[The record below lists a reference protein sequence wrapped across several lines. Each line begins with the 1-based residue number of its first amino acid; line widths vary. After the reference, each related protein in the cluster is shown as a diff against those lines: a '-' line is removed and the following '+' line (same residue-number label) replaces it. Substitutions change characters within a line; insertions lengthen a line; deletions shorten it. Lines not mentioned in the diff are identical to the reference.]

1 MKTTNTF
8 LLVCLI
14 NFVLNSQANAQN
26 NTPGIS
32 LFTFSGERRIEHST
46 QDPLLLYINITN
58 SAAVST
64 ARKNARNQT
73 IIESYSK
80 TDKYK
85 ELSKEQLDKLSK
97 DYPTIELPTFKLGSS
112 STPLIDLINIQI
124 RNNKGENV
132 QLDIRPLA
140 SSKSKD
146 GIVKLEQDK
155 SHLYIFVIESKH
167 LATLDSG
174 SYHFAVGVD
183 TRKSKDMWQGWAY
196 SNTVTVSINEQHSK
210 ADWGTSDGRAMLLSA
225 YLLGDQQ
232 FDLAEQHARSWIER
246 HPESVNAWSDLGDAL
261 AGLEK
266 NDAALKAYDT
276 GVKKFWLKNGADAP
290 EAPRELIEKI
300 NRLDASD
307 KLSIVSEN

>member
-1 MKTTNTF
+1 MKTINTF
-8 LLVCLI
+8 LLACLI
-14 NFVLNSQANAQN
+14 TLVLVTKSNAQN

-32 LFTFSGERRIEHST
+32 LFTFNGERQIEHAK
-46 QDPLLLYINITN
+46 QDPLLLYISLTN

-64 ARKNARNQT
+64 ARQNARNQR
-73 IIESYSK
+73 IIESFSN
-80 TDKYK
+80 TNKYK
-85 ELSKEQLDKLSK
+85 ELSEEQLDKLYK
-97 DYPTIELPTFKLGSS
+97 AYPTVELPTFKLGSS

-167 LATLDSG
+167 MATLDSG

-210 ADWGTSDGRAMLLSA
+210 ADWATSDGRAMLLSA

-266 NDAALKAYDT
+266 NDAALQAYNT
-276 GVKKFWLKNGADAP
+276 GVDKFWLKNGTNAP

-300 NRLDASD
+300 NQLEST
-307 KLSIVSEN
+307 N